1 MSIFMEIKEHLT
13 ARRVAEHYGLKVGRN
28 GMACCPFHEDKHPS
42 MKVDDGYYCFGC
54 GAHGDAI
61 GYVAQLYGLSQYD
74 AACKI
79 IEDFSLPIEIHP
91 ADDHEREK
99 ARMLW
104 LKEQEE
110 RKRITGIKDRFRK
123 WCYAKIDLLQD
134 ACDGIRN
141 IKDSFC
147 NATPDEVFSS
157 QEFETAV
164 KAEPL
169 INYWLDILCLG
180 TDDEKIELFTK
191 GRREVDR
198 YVERV
203 AGAVERRLG
212 RSRTDTGCGVQ
223 QRGRYPA

>member
-1 MSIFMEIKEHLT
+1 MPIFKEIKEHLT
-13 ARRVAEHYGLKVGRN
+13 TRQVAEHYGLKVGRN
-28 GMACCPFHEDKHPS
+28 GMAWCPFHNDKHPS
-42 MKVDDGYYCFGC
+42 MKVDSGYYCFGC
-54 GAHGDAI
+54 GSHGDAI
-61 GYVAQLYGLSQYD
+61 GYVAQFYGLSQYD

-91 ADDHEREK
+91 TDEREQEK
-99 ARMLW
+99 ARMIW
-104 LKEQEE
+104 RKEQEE
-110 RKRITGIKDRFRK
+110 RNKIISIKDRFKK
-123 WCYAKIDLLQD
+123 WCYSEIDILHD
-134 ACDGIRN
+134 ACNGIRR
-141 IKDSFC
+141 IKDSFW

-169 INYWLDILCLG
+169 ISYWLDILCLG
-180 TDDEKIELFTK
+180 TDDERIELFTK

-198 YVERV
+198 YVEGV

-212 RSRTDTGCGVQ
+212 RSRSDTGCGMQ